1 MSGLWSDHYQ
11 RLLRAL
17 AAAAIT
23 LVRREP
29 RCGDLPADEWLYV
42 AQPALA
48 ARELLEQVLI
58 ADARFTGDPA
68 LACPPLLQHVVLAR
82 AARSASEL
90 IEAAAHSTSP
100 SQWAG
105 EATTPDLYGHRD
117 RADQV
122 LRAVASLYRT
132 EHARSLWA
140 GLSQSQTRTRLAS
153 AYLDGLDA
161 AVAALAA
168 SLADTSGFQRTLA
181 ALTRLRECPHAPDG
195 ETTSGVRDG
204 PDPGRADPGRS

>member
-1 MSGLWSDHYQ
+1 MSGLWPDHYQ

-29 RCGDLPADEWLYV
+29 RCGDLPAGEWPYI

-68 LACPPLLQHVVLAR
+68 LACPPLPQHVVLAR
-82 AARSASEL
+82 AARSASAL

-100 SQWAG
+100 TQWVG

-122 LRAVASLYRT
+122 LRAAASLYRT
-132 EHARSLWA
+132 EHARSQRP
-140 GLSQSQTRTRLAS
+140 GLSQSQTRLAS

-161 AVAALAA
+161 AVDALAV
-168 SLADTSGFQRTLA
+168 SLAGTSGFQHTLA
-181 ALTRLRECPHAPDG
+181 ALDRLRERPRAPEDVTAPG
-195 ETTSGVRDG
+195 ARDG
-204 PDPGRADPGRS
+204 PDPGRA